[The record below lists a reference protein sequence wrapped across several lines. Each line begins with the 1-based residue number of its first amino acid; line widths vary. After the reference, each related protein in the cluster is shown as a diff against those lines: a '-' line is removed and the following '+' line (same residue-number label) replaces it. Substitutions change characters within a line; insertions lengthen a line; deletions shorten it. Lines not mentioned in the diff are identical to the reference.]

1 MSESLDRKNQLDIVE
16 VRGDLKLLSERL
28 DVIKNNDLVHIQ
40 KGVDGINKILW
51 AVGFLLL
58 GQIAFAIK
66 TALWS

>member
-51 AVGFLLL
+51 AVGLLIL

-66 TALWS
+66 PALWS

>member
-51 AVGFLLL
+51 AVGLYF
-58 GQIAFAIK
+58 
-66 TALWS
+66 

>member
-51 AVGFLLL
+51 AVGLLIL

>member
-1 MSESLDRKNQLDIVE
+1 MSESFDRKNQLDFVE

-51 AVGFLLL
+51 AVGRLIL

>member
-51 AVGFLLL
+51 AVGLLLL
-58 GQIAFAIK
+58 GQIAFAVK

>member
-51 AVGFLLL
+51 AVGLLIL
-58 GQIAFAIK
+58 GQIAFAVK

>member
-51 AVGFLLL
+51 AVGLLLL
-58 GQIAFAIK
+58 GQVAFAVT

>member
-51 AVGFLLL
+51 AVGLLLL
-58 GQIAFAIK
+58 GKVAFAVK

>member
-40 KGVDGINKILW
+40 KGVDGINKVLW
-51 AVGFLLL
+51 AVGLLLL

>member
-51 AVGFLLL
+51 AVGLLLL

>member
-1 MSESLDRKNQLDIVE
+1 MSEPLDRKNQLDLVE
-16 VRGDLKLLSERL
+16 IRGELKLLSERL
-28 DVIKNNDLVHIQ
+28 DVIKNNDLIHIQ

-51 AVGFLLL
+51 AVGLLLL

>member
-58 GQIAFAIK
+58 GQIAFAVK

>member
-51 AVGFLLL
+51 AVGLLIL
-58 GQIAFAIK
+58 GQIAFAII

>member
-51 AVGFLLL
+51 AVGLLLL
-58 GQIAFAIK
+58 GQVAFAVK

>member
-40 KGVDGINKILW
+40 KGGDGINKILW
-51 AVGFLLL
+51 AVGLLLL

>member
-51 AVGFLLL
+51 AVGILLL
-58 GQIAFAIK
+58 GQLAFAVK

>member
-66 TALWS
+66 TARWS

>member
-1 MSESLDRKNQLDIVE
+1 MVDLDRKNELDIVE

-40 KGVDGINKILW
+40 KGVDGINKVLW
-51 AVGFLLL
+51 AVGLLLL

>member
-1 MSESLDRKNQLDIVE
+1 MSETLDRKNELNIVE

-51 AVGFLLL
+51 AVGLLLL

-66 TALWS
+66 TSLWS

>member
-51 AVGFLLL
+51 AVGILLL
-58 GQIAFAIK
+58 GHLAFAVK